1 MSPHRSHPRRT
12 QVGQSVAD
20 HLITAENTIDEA
32 IVAVAN
38 LGALLPQA
46 RKDLR
51 LACEVGHQA
60 FDDIGTAFQQLIV
73 ARGFMIKTHQALKV
87 TGDQVGLGEVNF
99 GGLYGK
105 PTALASAASEASVG
119 GGVEAF
125 PSVRE
130 AA

>member
-1 MSPHRSHPRRT
+1 MSSHRSHPRRT

-32 IVAVAN
+32 IVAIAN

-73 ARGFMIKTHQALKV
+73 ARGFIIKTHHALKD
-87 TGDQVGLGEVNF
+87 TGDQIGFGEVNF

-105 PTALASAASEASVG
+105 PTALAPAASQAGVGSV
-119 GGVEAF
+119 VEVF
-125 PSVRE
+125 PLVRE

>member
-1 MSPHRSHPRRT
+1 MSSNRSHPRRT

-20 HLITAENTIDEA
+20 HLITAENRIDEA

-51 LACEVGHQA
+51 LACEVGHEA
-60 FDDIGTAFQQLIV
+60 FDDIAATIQRLTA
-73 ARGFMIKTHQALKV
+73 ARGFIIKTHKALKV

-105 PTALASAASEASVG
+105 PTALAPAASQASVG

-125 PSVRE
+125 PPVRV